1 MTQNSTIHWQ
11 TGIPYEFGKY
21 LITTKYNE
29 VEVDMWFG
37 VPDNDG
43 NNLSLIGIFDDDI
56 HDSPFKVTGCAIYS
70 KSQDDVII
78 LW

>member
-37 VPDNDG
+37 VPDSDG
-43 NNLSLIGIFDDDI
+43 DHWERHYDE
-56 HDSPFKVTGCAIYS
+56 
-70 KSQDDVII
+70 DVIAWCKI
-78 LW
+78 EDIEPYKF